1 MKRISLIVASLM
13 LAVCAAIPASAQFRI
28 GPRLGMQVNSL
39 HFNQDLFDSNN
50 RYGFTG
56 GLQVEFMIPSVQFGL
71 DASVMYV
78 RRNSQFMAEYAGQS
92 GEVVDVNREYID
104 IPINLKWKIGVPLI
118 GSFVK
123 PYVFTGPDFAFLTS
137 RKAISEAWRSKKF
150 DVAWNFGFGL
160 EFLKHLQ
167 IGASYGLGM
176 SKAAELVGATS
187 GKQDIEGKNRFW
199 TVTAAYLF

>member
-1 MKRISLIVASLM
+1 
-13 LAVCAAIPASAQFRI
+13 
-28 GPRLGMQVNSL
+28 
-39 HFNQDLFDSNN
+39 
-50 RYGFTG
+50 
-56 GLQVEFMIPSVQFGL
+56 
-71 DASVMYV
+71 
-78 RRNSQFMAEYAGQS
+78 MAEYAGQS
-92 GEVVDVNREYID
+92 GEVVDVNRAYID
-104 IPINLKWKIGVPLI
+104 IPLNRKWKIGVPLI

-137 RKAISEAWRSKKF
+137 RTAISEAWRSKKF

-160 EFLKHLQ
+160 EVLKHLQ